1 VRILIACAALYRE
14 GGRWY
19 VYEAVQPVQLTP
31 FSEWT
36 KRGKDGHFVV
46 KRLRDRK
53 VLTPAALA
61 RMKTVAER
69 YRGRDYDLYFS
80 WSDDR
85 IYCSEL
91 VWKIYQTATRLEIGK
106 LQKLRDFDLSHPA
119 VRQKMRERY
128 GTKIPSAEPVISP
141 SAMFDSGLLIEVVRR
156 SLSSTI
162 RSFPHCGNL
171 DDYWAFR
178 TPLIRRFAAMGREAR
193 VEGLRTEPPAGFSA
207 LTLPAIVP

>member
-36 KRGKDGHFVV
+36 KRGKDGQ
-46 KRLRDRK
+46 
-53 VLTPAALA
+53 
-61 RMKTVAER
+61 
-69 YRGRDYDLYFS
+69 
-80 WSDDR
+80 
-85 IYCSEL
+85 IY
-91 VWKIYQTATRLEIGK
+91 KTATRLEIGK

-128 GTKIPSAEPVISP
+128 GTKLPSAEPVISP